1 MLNPHAI
8 HYVPPET
15 NHQTQVKKNTN
26 HQLNPM
32 AAEYN
37 HPKPHPHA
45 TPQNQQEKT
54 NLKESTWEGVEPQD
68 KPETEWEGTEQ
79 EDTPPFVT

>member
-1 MLNPHAI
+1 MLNLHAA
-8 HYVPPET
+8 HYVPPKT

-37 HPKPHPHA
+37 HPEPYPHA
-45 TPQNQQEKT
+45 TPQNQQGKT
-54 NLKESTWEGVEPQD
+54 NLEEPKWEGVELQD
-68 KPETEWEGTEQ
+68 NPETEWEETE
-79 EDTPPFVT
+79 